1 MRKAVIVSVLSS
13 IWAVFFVA
21 VFAGQALAAHPL
33 ITDDTGTQGSGKL
46 QLEVNGEYAN
56 DNGNSETTLG
66 VTLSAGVRD
75 AVDIVLGVPYVFISE
90 KDDTGDRVHENG
102 LSDMSLELKWRV
114 YEKAGLSFALKPG
127 VAVDTGDEGKGLG
140 DGKPSYS
147 LYLIATQ
154 ELAPFTVH
162 ANIGYILNRKEMRNI
177 WHYSLAAEYAAAEN
191 FRIVGNI
198 GGETNPDEESAVH
211 PLYLLGGVIY
221 NASESL
227 DLDCGLKTGLNKA
240 EADYS
245 VLAGMTYR
253 F

>member
-1 MRKAVIVSVLSS
+1 MRRTVIVSALSS
-13 IWAVFFVA
+13 ICAVFFVA

-33 ITDDTGTQGSGKL
+33 ITDDNGTQGSGKL

-75 AVDIVLGVPYVFISE
+75 TVDIVLGVPYVFISE
-90 KDDTGDRVHENG
+90 NDDAGDRVHENG

-127 VAVDTGDEGKGLG
+127 VAVDTGDEEKGLG
-140 DGKPSYS
+140 DGKLSYS
-147 LYLIATQ
+147 LYLITTR

-162 ANIGYILNRKEMRNI
+162 LNLGYIKNRRELRDI
-177 WHYSLAAEYAAAEN
+177 WHYSLAGEFEAGRALKVVA
-191 FRIVGNI
+191 NI
-198 GGETNPDEESAVH
+198 GGETNADRSSSVSPIF
-211 PLYLLGGVIY
+211 LLGGIIY
-221 NASESL
+221 SVRENL
-227 DLDCGLKTGLNKA
+227 DIDFGMKTGLNKA
-240 EADYS
+240 ESDYT
-245 VLAGMTYR
+245 VLAGMSMR